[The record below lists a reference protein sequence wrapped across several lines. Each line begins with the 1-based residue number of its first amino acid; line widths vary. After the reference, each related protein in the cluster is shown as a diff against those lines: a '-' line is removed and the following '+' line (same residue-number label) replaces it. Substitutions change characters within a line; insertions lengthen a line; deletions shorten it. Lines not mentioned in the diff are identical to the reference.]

1 MTLSIIALKRIR
13 LSIMT
18 LSITGTQNEGLNF
31 DKLAKARNVVMLS
44 VTIEPSVVSAIT
56 LNVVLL
62 SAVVLNVAAR
72 LIADT
77 VGNM

>member
-1 MTLSIIALKRIR
+1 
-13 LSIMT
+13 
-18 LSITGTQNEGLNF
+18 
-31 DKLAKARNVVMLS
+31 MLS

-62 SAVVLNVAAR
+62 SAVVLNVVAR

>member
-1 MTLSIIALKRIR
+1 
-13 LSIMT
+13 
-18 LSITGTQNEGLNF
+18 
-31 DKLAKARNVVMLS
+31 MLS

-56 LNVVLL
+56 LNVILL